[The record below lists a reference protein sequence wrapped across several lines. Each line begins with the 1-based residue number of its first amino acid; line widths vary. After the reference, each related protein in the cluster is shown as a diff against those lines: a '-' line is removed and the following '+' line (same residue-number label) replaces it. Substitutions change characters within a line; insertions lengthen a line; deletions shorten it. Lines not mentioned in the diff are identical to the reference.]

1 MRLIDYGKYG
11 YKCLELDGTVL
22 FKEDGTHSSLFE
34 YIYKDLSIVSDLF
47 MEYIKCKLDIETLDI
62 IDGLPDDK
70 ILKQLDKTLKAVH
83 PYFQYAYKNAG
94 IDVIGT
100 YFNDLLLYRCY
111 GQRTLR
117 PETASS
123 EKWYHER
130 LTTLLKPFLE
140 EGKEYPMFFYNS
152 YKQSIGDNIYYGDKD
167 PKEYESFVL
176 GGTSSEPCAFSSEIL
191 TQKVIRNALY
201 FTLDI
206 MAQDLNSLTT
216 SQRVWLFK
224 NIHYSQFDT
233 VNMSVKGHLLFSED
247 SPIFIGDYN
256 DIFSK
261 LASLEGKNI
270 ENGKISQE
278 EKEALRAAV
287 NLAKKQKNIQ
297 KYQAYEVTSL
307 EQLLSIEIMAMI
319 QNETMIRR
327 CRNCGK
333 YFVITNRNT
342 AYCDRIDESGKRCS
356 AVGPSRSFRKKMEE
370 DEALKIYTRA
380 YKTHFARVKK
390 GTMGK
395 AAFTE
400 WCKEAKG
407 KLEHV
412 RSGLLDMAAFQE
424 WLKR

>member
-140 EGKEYPMFFYNS
+140 EGKE
-152 YKQSIGDNIYYGDKD
+152 
-167 PKEYESFVL
+167 
-176 GGTSSEPCAFSSEIL
+176 
-191 TQKVIRNALY
+191 
-201 FTLDI
+201 
-206 MAQDLNSLTT
+206 
-216 SQRVWLFK
+216 
-224 NIHYSQFDT
+224 
-233 VNMSVKGHLLFSED
+233 
-247 SPIFIGDYN
+247 
-256 DIFSK
+256 
-261 LASLEGKNI
+261 
-270 ENGKISQE
+270 
-278 EKEALRAAV
+278 
-287 NLAKKQKNIQ
+287 
-297 KYQAYEVTSL
+297 
-307 EQLLSIEIMAMI
+307 
-319 QNETMIRR
+319 
-327 CRNCGK
+327 
-333 YFVITNRNT
+333 
-342 AYCDRIDESGKRCS
+342 
-356 AVGPSRSFRKKMEE
+356 
-370 DEALKIYTRA
+370 
-380 YKTHFARVKK
+380 
-390 GTMGK
+390 
-395 AAFTE
+395 
-400 WCKEAKG
+400 
-407 KLEHV
+407 
-412 RSGLLDMAAFQE
+412 
-424 WLKR
+424 

>member
-1 MRLIDYGKYG
+1 M
-11 YKCLELDGTVL
+11 
-22 FKEDGTHSSLFE
+22 
-34 YIYKDLSIVSDLF
+34 
-47 MEYIKCKLDIETLDI
+47 
-62 IDGLPDDK
+62 
-70 ILKQLDKTLKAVH
+70 
-83 PYFQYAYKNAG
+83 
-94 IDVIGT
+94 
-100 YFNDLLLYRCY
+100 
-111 GQRTLR
+111 
-117 PETASS
+117 
-123 EKWYHER
+123 
-130 LTTLLKPFLE
+130 
-140 EGKEYPMFFYNS
+140 
-152 YKQSIGDNIYYGDKD
+152 
-167 PKEYESFVL
+167 
-176 GGTSSEPCAFSSEIL
+176 
-191 TQKVIRNALY
+191 
-201 FTLDI
+201 
-206 MAQDLNSLTT
+206 
-216 SQRVWLFK
+216 
-224 NIHYSQFDT
+224 
-233 VNMSVKGHLLFSED
+233 FSED

-342 AYCDRIDESGKRCS
+342 AYCDRIDESGKRCA
-356 AVGPSRSFRKKMEE
+356 AVGPSRSFRKKMEA
-370 DEALKIYTRA
+370 DEALKMYTRA
-380 YKTHFARVKK
+380 YKSHFARIKK